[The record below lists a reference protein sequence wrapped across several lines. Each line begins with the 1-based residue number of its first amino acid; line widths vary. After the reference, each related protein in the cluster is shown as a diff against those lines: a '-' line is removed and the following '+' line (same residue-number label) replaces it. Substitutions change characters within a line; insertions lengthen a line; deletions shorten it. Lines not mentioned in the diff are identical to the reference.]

1 MSHPHYTTF
10 PSFKTSY
17 SLVQGHSRKSKLAQA
32 DAVYSTQG
40 NSLQL
45 DTAEHDEVILANQE
59 SLICDHQNP
68 LLLIVPVIYPVNVI
82 TESIVDCIN
91 FPS

>member
-1 MSHPHYTTF
+1 MSHPYCTTF

-17 SLVQGHSRKSKLAQA
+17 SLVQGHPREDKLAQA
-32 DAVYSTQG
+32 DAIDSTQG

-45 DTAEHDEVILANQE
+45 HTAEHDEVILANHE

-68 LLLIVPVIYPVNVI
+68 LLLIVPVIYPVRVI
-82 TESIVDCIN
+82 TESIIDCIN
-91 FPS
+91 VPS